1 MGTTAANCVEA
12 SLTTVPGC
20 AELERIVRADSPL
33 MDLLC
38 TAREINLPQ
47 WRVVAGC
54 IYQSVWNVL
63 TGRPRGTGINDYDL
77 IYFDSG
83 DLSEGAEK
91 AIERSVQSRLPD
103 FPAPIEVRNQARVH
117 LWFEGYFGIAYSPL
131 RSADEAITRYASA
144 THAVGIRLLQ
154 DDQLD
159 VFAPFGL
166 EDILAMVIRPNYAL
180 PNRETHDRKAAR
192 AKLVWPE
199 VTIVRWA

>member
-1 MGTTAANCVEA
+1 
-12 SLTTVPGC
+12 
-20 AELERIVRADSPL
+20 